1 MISIPSIKHRSWAW
15 ALLPVA
21 AAAASV
27 ALLSGQFAPAE
38 ASPRP
43 LSARPTIVLVH
54 GDWADGSSWNAVTSR
69 LIRRG
74 YHVIVPPNPL
84 RGPTEDSASL
94 RSFLLT
100 IQGPVVLAAH
110 SYGGFVI
117 TNAAVGLTNVKA
129 LVSVDAFIPDEGDT
143 LLGLVPDSCLATD
156 PAKVFGAVPDAGGAD
171 LYLHIAPNPPYPGF
185 AECFA
190 NGVDPEST
198 ALMAATQRPAFTNQ
212 VVEQSGPPA
221 WKTIPSW
228 SLIGTEDHVV
238 PLDRQEFMSTR
249 AHAAI
254 EEVNAGH
261 LSLISRPEAVTK
273 VIEDAVAA
281 TS

>member
-43 LSARPTIVLVH
+43 QSARPTIVLVH

-110 SYGGFVI
+110 SYGGFVV

-129 LVSVDAFIPDEGDT
+129 LVYVDAFIPDEGDT

-156 PAKVFGAVPDAGGAD
+156 PAKVFGAVPDAGGA
-171 LYLHIAPNPPYPGF
+171 
-185 AECFA
+185 A

-198 ALMAATQRPAFTNQ
+198 TLMAATQRPAFTNQ